1 MSYHTAR
8 QAASQASSFRPV
20 FWQNTTTIR
29 PFQTTTITSLKTSTK
44 TTTPTTTTTTEQP
57 TTEELTTEE
66 STTIEELTTME
77 ETTTT
82 TPDRNDGF
90 TLIKI
95 LISVINWLLSLFG
108 INFNF
113 KYEMD

>member
-20 FWQNTTTIR
+20 FSQNATTIR

-44 TTTPTTTTTTEQP
+44 TTTTTTTTTTTEQP

-66 STTIEELTTME
+66 STTIEELTTTE

-82 TPDRNDGF
+82 PDQNDGF
-90 TLIKI
+90 ALIKI
-95 LISVINWLLSLFG
+95 LISIINWLLSLFG

-113 KYEMD
+113 KYQMD